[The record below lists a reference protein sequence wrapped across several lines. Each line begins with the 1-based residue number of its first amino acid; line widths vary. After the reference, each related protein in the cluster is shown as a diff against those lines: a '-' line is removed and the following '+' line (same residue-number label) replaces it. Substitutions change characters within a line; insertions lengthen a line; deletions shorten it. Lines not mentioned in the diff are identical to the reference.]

1 MGIKDISELD
11 DFIDIPARKIMKNNV
26 QEFWDELKILTG
38 EDDAAGE
45 DSAE

>member
-38 EDDAAGE
+38 EDDAEGK